1 MLFNEIYSSYFN
13 TAAEIIK
20 VAVCGNLGEE
30 DINRIIL
37 DKAFGESIINIPALI
52 KNGEW
57 RLLTDD
63 LKTPIKN
70 EPSMPLTM
78 LQKRW
83 LKALLEDP
91 KIKLFNLSVDGLEDI
106 EPLYHQKSIVY
117 FDRYSDGDDFENPD
131 YINNFRTILYALKHN
146 KRLMMKY
153 TGKQWKNK
161 EFICS
166 PSKLEY
172 SSKDDKLRLK
182 AVAYKKMF
190 TLNLSKITDCHITD
204 FDINDDLDGYEA
216 EKSMLVLNLTDERNA
231 LERVMLNFSHLEK
244 EAVKID
250 DMHYQITLKYDK
262 SDETEILIRI
272 LSFGPMIK
280 VVSPDSFIRQL
291 KSRIDKQQI
300 CEV

>member
-20 VAVCGNLGEE
+20 AAVCGNLSEK

-91 KIKLFNLSVDGLEDI
+91 KIKLFNPSIDGLEDI

-117 FDRYSDGDDFENPD
+117 FDRYSDGDDFENPE

-146 KRLMMKY
+146 KKLMMKY
-153 TGKQWKNK
+153 TGRQWKNK

-166 PSKLEY
+166 PSNLEY
-172 SSKDDKLRLK
+172 SSKDDKFRLK

-190 TLNLSKITDCHITD
+190 TLNLSKITECEITD
-204 FDINDDLDGYEA
+204 FDVNDNFDDYEV
-216 EKSMLVLNLTDERNA
+216 EKCTLVLILTDERNA
-231 LERVMLNFSHLEK
+231 LERVMLHFSHLEK
-244 EAVKID
+244 EAVKLD
-250 DMHYQITLKYDK
+250 DMHYRIILKYDK

-280 VVSPDSFIRQL
+280 VVSPDNFIEKL
-291 KSRIDKQQI
+291 KNRIDKQQI
-300 CEV
+300 CGV

>member
-20 VAVCGNLGEE
+20 VAVCGNLSEE

-57 RLLTDD
+57 RLLSDD

-91 KIKLFNLSVDGLEDI
+91 KIKLFNPSIDGLEDI

-153 TGKQWKNK
+153 T
-161 EFICS
+161 
-166 PSKLEY
+166 
-172 SSKDDKLRLK
+172 
-182 AVAYKKMF
+182 
-190 TLNLSKITDCHITD
+190 
-204 FDINDDLDGYEA
+204 
-216 EKSMLVLNLTDERNA
+216 
-231 LERVMLNFSHLEK
+231 
-244 EAVKID
+244 
-250 DMHYQITLKYDK
+250 
-262 SDETEILIRI
+262 
-272 LSFGPMIK
+272 
-280 VVSPDSFIRQL
+280 
-291 KSRIDKQQI
+291 DKQ
-300 CEV
+300 

>member
-20 VAVCGNLGEE
+20 AAVCGNLNEK

-63 LKTPIKN
+63 LKTPIKS

-91 KIKLFNLSVDGLEDI
+91 KIKLFNPSIDGLEDI

-117 FDRYSDGDDFENPD
+117 FDRYSDGDDFENPE

-146 KRLMMKY
+146 KKLMMKY
-153 TGKQWKNK
+153 TGRQWKNK

-172 SSKDDKLRLK
+172 SSKDDKFRLK

-190 TLNLSKITDCHITD
+190 ILNLSKITDCDITD
-204 FDINDDLDGYEA
+204 FDINNNFDDYEA
-216 EKSMLVLNLTDERNA
+216 EKCTLVLILTDERNA

-244 EAVKID
+244 EAVKLD
-250 DMHYQITLKYDK
+250 DMHYRIILKYDK

-280 VVSPDSFIRQL
+280 VVSPDSFIEKL
-291 KSRIDKQQI
+291 KNRIDNQQV

>member
-20 VAVCGNLGEE
+20 VAVCGNLSEE

-57 RLLTDD
+57 RLLSDD

-91 KIKLFNLSVDGLEDI
+91 KIKLFNPSIDGLEDI

-166 PSKLEY
+166 PSKFEY
-172 SSKDDKLRLK
+172 SSKDDKFRLK

-280 VVSPDSFIRQL
+280 IVSPDSFIRQL

-300 CEV
+300 CGV

>member
-20 VAVCGNLGEE
+20 VAVCGNLSEE

-57 RLLTDD
+57 RLLSDD

-91 KIKLFNLSVDGLEDI
+91 KIKLFNPSIDGLEDI

-172 SSKDDKLRLK
+172 SSKDDKFRLK

-244 EAVKID
+244 DAVKID

-300 CEV
+300 CGV